1 VLDGSVP
8 QSPEAVARLGEA
20 AMTVVNEHPNRDI
33 RKLYAGEVALRVG
46 LPVDDL
52 VAVAERGTRRPQV
65 TVRAPRARS
74 DRRHHGEFVA
84 IALLVQEWDSIAP
97 WLVEALFSD
106 EVNRRAFLAVAES
119 SGVIDQ
125 ALELADPEARDVI
138 ERAAVVDLDVDAEA
152 EARNLIAAAVRRDLA
167 AHRPSHDPD
176 LIRRDAQARVQME
189 ELNDR
194 DRSLEAAGWLL
205 GWLEG
210 REEADDHGG

>member
-1 VLDGSVP
+1 
-8 QSPEAVARLGEA
+8 
-20 AMTVVNEHPNRDI
+20 M
-33 RKLYAGEVALRVG
+33 
-46 LPVDDL
+46 
-52 VAVAERGTRRPQV
+52 
-65 TVRAPRARS
+65 
-74 DRRHHGEFVA
+74 
-84 IALLVQEWDSIAP
+84 QEWDSIAP
-97 WLVEALFSD
+97 WLVEARFSD

-119 SGVIDQ
+119 AGAIGQ

-152 EARNLIAAAVRRDLA
+152 EARNLIAAAVRRELA
-167 AHRPSHDPD
+167 AHRPNHD